1 MSNIWID
8 RRWWNYFCQGQ
19 KVDFSK
25 CDMRWQFAY
34 SLFLCMES
42 EDLKKIKQLGNE
54 DTDNWRKHLDHN
66 DIVSN
71 E

>member
-1 MSNIWID
+1 
-8 RRWWNYFCQGQ
+8 
-19 KVDFSK
+19 
-25 CDMRWQFAY
+25 
-34 SLFLCMES
+34 MES